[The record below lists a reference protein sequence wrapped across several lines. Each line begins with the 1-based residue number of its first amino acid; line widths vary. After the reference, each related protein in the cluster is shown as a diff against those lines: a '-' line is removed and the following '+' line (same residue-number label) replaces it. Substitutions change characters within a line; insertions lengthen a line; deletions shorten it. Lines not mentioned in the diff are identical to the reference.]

1 MAKHNVFLQQA
12 NVTPEAAATEEAID
26 QAVLGNLIQAKSHK
40 VVKYIKKELEDA
52 DAADKDGDE
61 KLAKK
66 HRATAKAL
74 ADEHDEG
81 KEEKVLAA
89 YETDMGAENEKD
101 KKLQKGIDGLYTL
114 LTKYGEELTKIN
126 LGIADGNT
134 SLKAAITKDIK
145 DYIETYNVKTVDGG
159 TK

>member
-12 NVTPEAAATEEAID
+12 NVTPEAEATEEAVK

-40 VVKYIKKELEDA
+40 VVKYIKKELA
-52 DAADKDGDE
+52 DAELAEKDGDE

-81 KEEKVLAA
+81 KEEKVLGA
-89 YETDMGAENEKD
+89 YETDMGAENDKD
-101 KKLQKGIDGLYTL
+101 KKLQKDIEGIKTL
-114 LTKYGEELTKIN
+114 LSKYTEELTKIN
-126 LGIADGNT
+126 LGISDGNT
-134 SLKAAITKDIK
+134 SLRENITKDLK
-145 DYIETYNVKTVDGG
+145 EYIETYNVKNVDGG